1 MKAIADNVIYRGNSI
16 LDVSHFINEQ
26 VDMNIINLIIEDI
39 YNKVSMP
46 IDRIVTIESGGIIF
60 AGLLANKLNCK
71 LSIIKKRP
79 TKDENK
85 YAHEVK
91 SYTKNTSY
99 FATLNKNYICENEN
113 ILFVDDFLATGS
125 AVLSVQDICEDANAK
140 LVMCAFVIEK
150 SFENGRNSILP
161 TVTVHSCAVADD
173 IINDK
178 IIWRDDEL

>member
-1 MKAIADNVIYRGNSI
+1 MKAITDKVIYRGNSI

-39 YNKVSMP
+39 YEKVTMP

-79 TKDENK
+79 TKDETK
-85 YAHEVK
+85 YSHEVK
-91 SYTKNTSY
+91 SYTKNNSY
-99 FATLNKNYICENEN
+99 FATLNKNYMLENEN
-113 ILFVDDFLATGS
+113 ILFVDDFLASGS
-125 AVLSVQDICEDANAK
+125 AVLAVQNICQDAKAN

-150 SFENGRNSILP
+150 SFENGRQLIPSA
-161 TVTVHSCAVADD
+161 VSVHSCAIATN
-173 IINDK
+173 II
-178 IIWRDDEL
+178 DDEIVWK